1 MTISLANAS
10 LLKWAIPK
18 RCLVY
23 SAGAREAAR
32 QQKEDSRWKM
42 GIEQPGLARAW
53 LLRPNRDRLPVRLP
67 ADGEPSRL
75 AVIWAW
81 ALGPRNDELLIF
93 AGDGIFR
100 ISVERA

>member
-1 MTISLANAS
+1 MQAFLNGRF
-10 LLKWAIPK
+10 PK
-18 RCLVY
+18 GVLCI
-23 SAGAREAAR
+23 R
-32 QQKEDSRWKM
+32 QQHERLRGSKKKIADGRWKM